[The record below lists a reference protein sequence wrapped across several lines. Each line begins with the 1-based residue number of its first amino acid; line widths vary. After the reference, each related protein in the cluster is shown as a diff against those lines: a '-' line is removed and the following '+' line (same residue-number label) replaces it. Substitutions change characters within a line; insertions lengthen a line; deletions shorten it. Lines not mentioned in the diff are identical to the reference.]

1 MFIFVYHN
9 TNVSYTMVNLETSYL
24 GLTLKNPVI
33 VGSSGLTDSPEKI
46 QKLADNGAAAVVLKS
61 IFEEEITLEYEKIV
75 AEEASKRYKDE
86 FLDYLDYRIK
96 EENISKYI
104 NLIAGAKKAVDIPV
118 IASVNCASR
127 HEWTNFA
134 KEIQEAGA
142 DALEVNLFILPSNL
156 NKTPEENEKL
166 YFDIVERLKEKIK
179 IPISLKISYYFS
191 NLALMIK
198 KLSESGIDG
207 LVLFNRF
214 YSPDFDIDKMDLT
227 ATNVLSHPDELAISL
242 RWMAIMAKRVGCDLA
257 ASTGVHDGEA
267 VIKQLLAG
275 ANAVQVV
282 STIYNNGPEK
292 IQNILKDIKKWMI
305 AKNFETIDDFRGKM
319 SQVESGNPSVYERV
333 QFMRYFSDRDKA

>member
-1 MFIFVYHN
+1 MVDLK
-9 TNVSYTMVNLETSYL
+9 TNYL
-24 GLTLKNPVI
+24 GLSLKNPI
-33 VGSSGLTDSPEKI
+33 IIGSSGLTDSVEKI
-46 QKLADNGAAAVVLKS
+46 KKLEENGAAAVILKS

-75 AEEASKRYKDE
+75 AEESSKRYKDE

-96 EENISKYI
+96 EENITKYVK
-104 NLIAGAKKAVDIPV
+104 LIADAKKAVDIPI
-118 IASVNCASR
+118 IASINCSTT

-134 KEIQEAGA
+134 KELEAAGA

-156 NKTPEENEKL
+156 EKSPEENEKL
-166 YFDIVERLKEKIK
+166 YFDIIDRLKEKVK
-179 IPISLKISYYFS
+179 IPIALKISYYFS

-214 YSPDFDIDKMDLT
+214 YSPDFDIENMSVT
-227 ATNVLSHPDELAISL
+227 STNVLSHPDELAMSL
-242 RWMAIMAKRVGCDLA
+242 RWMAIMSNRVKCDLA

-267 VIKQLLAG
+267 AIKQILAG

-292 IQNILKDIKKWMI
+292 VQNILKDIKKWMI
-305 AKNFETIDDFRGKM
+305 AKNYISINDFRGKM
-319 SQVESGNPSVYERV
+319 SQASSGNPSVYERV
-333 QFMRYFSDRDKA
+333 QFMKYFSDRDKG

>member
-1 MFIFVYHN
+1 MIN
-9 TNVSYTMVNLETSYL
+9 LQTNYL
-24 GLTLKNPVI
+24 GLSLKNPI
-33 VGSSGLTDSPEKI
+33 IIGSSGLTDSPEKI

-75 AEEASKRYKDE
+75 SEEASKRYKDE

-96 EENISKYI
+96 EENINKYI
-104 NLIAGAKKAVDIPV
+104 NLVSETKKAVDIPV
-118 IASVNCASR
+118 IASVNCSSK

-134 KEIQEAGA
+134 KEIQAAGA
-142 DALEVNLFILPSNL
+142 DALEVNLFVLPSNL

-166 YFDIVERLKEKIK
+166 YFDIIEKLKEKIK
-179 IPISLKISYYFS
+179 IPIALKISYYFS

-198 KLSESGIDG
+198 KLSESGIQG

-214 YSPDFDIDKMDLT
+214 YSPDFDIDKLEVS

-242 RWMAIMAKRVGCDLA
+242 RWMAIMANRVDCDLA

-292 IQNILKDIKKWMI
+292 IQNMLKDIKKWMI
-305 AKNFETIDDFRGKM
+305 SKNYEKIDDFRGKM
-319 SQVESGNPSVYERV
+319 SQVESGNPSIYERV
-333 QFMRYFSDRDKA
+333 QFMRYFSDRD